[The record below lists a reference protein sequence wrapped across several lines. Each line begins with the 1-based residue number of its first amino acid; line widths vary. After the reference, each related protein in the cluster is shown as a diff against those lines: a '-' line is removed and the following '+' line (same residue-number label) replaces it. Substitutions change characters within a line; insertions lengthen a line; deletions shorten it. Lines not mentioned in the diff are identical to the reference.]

1 MSVRY
6 KFKNDLEFNAVP
18 CDGFH
23 ISVIDLKRT
32 IIRAKR
38 LGRVTDFDLQITNQQ
53 TGEVYSTEDGL
64 IPKNSTLI
72 IVRVPLSAGQK
83 KIWEAEKL
91 PQSNPS
97 SHITSS
103 SDKSFTSSTD
113 GASEE
118 DKISTMMSNSAEMY
132 DRKNWVVYRGKAA
145 FPGKPPPITYRCN
158 RCHQTGHWVQDCA
171 LIKAGMGGQELKKT
185 TGIPRSFLK
194 PANIDTP
201 GAKINPQGMYMVNE
215 LETQA
220 YRDKKVDKPMWD
232 NDNNVSSASVNME
245 IPSDLKCPVCH
256 DLLKDAIMLPTCAC
270 ATCDECARNAL
281 IESENNTCPVCNEAD
296 NCPDDLIPCRK
307 LRDKVNKFKNTS
319 GYAAKTQ
326 TSIPAVTKIMSPKSA
341 TPTLPD
347 IVLPNQF
354 DILSKEN
361 NSNSIAKVSPSLVT
375 TIKQQQKE
383 NTPPV
388 DMGLAAVT
396 TAEKVASYNNSPYG
410 NTSEDAA
417 TPLTSEPPI
426 PGVVDNDD
434 EHDVFKSKVILRSP
448 DSIVKPSPQSPT
460 RSPSPLQKIVKSPQ
474 SPIVQNRSH
483 ASPRSP
489 RGHPPT
495 YSNGL
500 SIPVSLPDTSLPPPG
515 FMGSLPTYLPPP
527 LSRYGVPPHN
537 PTFRGHP
544 HLPHMP
550 MPNRFPGRRDPPP
563 IPGQQNYIEDPLETF
578 NRLMAQKDQ
587 KKKYRSRSRSPH
599 YRHSPSRRVSPRGG
613 PPGRYRHPSSP
624 HPPPRGPRTP
634 PLSPRQ
640 SSTPPPGDSPHHPAP
655 VGGESPRSSS
665 PRGRHISPRRRT
677 PSPVSPRRRSHSP
690 RRYSRSR
697 SRSRQRSRTPDY
709 QRRYYDE
716 DRYQN
721 SRRSYHSSDPRY
733 RENYPY
739 RDEYSR
745 SRGTRGSRGRIR
757 GRSRGGYYDRRSPPP
772 PPSHHSIERSR
783 RDQRSY
789 SNERTPS
796 LSPEPE
802 NHQRYTYNRYP
813 QNAPDNS
820 SRDYGQYQRQ
830 PGGYN
835 EEESHRTVSIN
846 HHKDDGD
853 YHHRSKSDKYTEPPE
868 MVEEQTVAAPVM
880 VKKKKEKKKKR
891 KKEES
896 VENQNEVHADESKK
910 KKKKAK
916 KVKTKKTADDETE
929 RSKKKSKE
937 ADMKEKKPLPPP
949 QPQTSSEVPIVKGR
963 YVEDVSEETK
973 PPPRNDDDVGLRVKE
988 YNNGVIDKELKAP
1001 SSILNHE
1008 EESQNNFK
1016 KECPQ
1021 MRIELVPE
1029 LSKWEREDLL
1039 VADSSTSPQKEERNN
1054 DYDKSL
1060 SSEKEEYE
1068 RCNSQDSEDLR
1079 DMLKSKKSST
1089 TNNEENDKVKKKKK
1103 SKELQQQPQ
1112 NIEGSESEGVLEKRH
1127 HETKVFDKEE
1137 ESEEIKKKK
1146 KKKKKQKEMEK
1157 KIEKKLRKEMK
1168 KKLKEKLKKKTKNR
1182 ESTVSPIPSP
1192 SPPPPPSKDYNQQVS
1207 SRRRDVK
1214 SERGD
1219 NLKITFD
1226 RNNHSESRSPSGE
1239 RKRRSTSEEE
1249 FNRNRVSLMK
1259 LSGTDVRDSK
1269 SNNNSSRMELQQPS
1283 RKLSIKDR
1291 LGPIK
1296 RSRSPEVR
1304 RNHRDGRRKED
1315 SSKERRRFEV
1325 EEDRNVRDQKP
1336 DSRNSRIHSAAS
1348 DSRKRSEPRRSRER
1362 EVSDKKRR
1370 RSPSLSKESKRNKD
1384 NWSGGGGG
1392 NGDYSSSKRSKKKES
1407 SSRKDDLEKSRKNR
1421 KNSSKLKSRYENE
1434 CRNSRGYNSDSN

>member
-72 IVRVPLSAGQK
+72 MCEYHCRLDRRKYGRPK
-83 KIWEAEKL
+83 
-91 PQSNPS
+91 
-97 SHITSS
+97 T
-103 SDKSFTSSTD
+103 
-113 GASEE
+113 
-118 DKISTMMSNSAEMY
+118 EMY

-171 LIKAGMGGQELKKT
+171 LIKAGMGGQELKKKT

-361 NSNSIAKVSPSLVT
+361 NSNSNAKVSPSLVT

-388 DMGLAAVT
+388 DMGLAAV
-396 TAEKVASYNNSPYG
+396 YYG
-410 NTSEDAA
+410 RE
-417 TPLTSEPPI
+417 EPPI

-483 ASPRSP
+483 VSPRSP

-721 SRRSYHSSDPRY
+721 SRQTNTPVLEERVAP
-733 RENYPY
+733 E
-739 RDEYSR
+739 E
-745 SRGTRGSRGRIR
+745 GLE

-846 HHKDDGD
+846 HHKDNGD

-891 KKEES
+891 KKKRRLLRTKMKFMQMNLKRRKRKRRKLKQKRRRTMKLS
-896 VENQNEVHADESKK
+896 V
-910 KKKKAK
+910 
-916 KVKTKKTADDETE
+916 
-929 RSKKKSKE
+929 RKKKSKE

-949 QPQTSSEVPIVKGR
+949 QPQTTPSEVPIVKGR

-1021 MRIELVPE
+1021 DEMIELVPE

-1079 DMLKSKKSST
+1079 DMLK
-1089 TNNEENDKVKKKKK
+1089 N
-1103 SKELQQQPQ
+1103 
-1112 NIEGSESEGVLEKRH
+1112 
-1127 HETKVFDKEE
+1127 
-1137 ESEEIKKKK
+1137 
-1146 KKKKKQKEMEK
+1146 
-1157 KIEKKLRKEMK
+1157 
-1168 KKLKEKLKKKTKNR
+1168 
-1182 ESTVSPIPSP
+1182 
-1192 SPPPPPSKDYNQQVS
+1192 YNQQVS

-1407 SSRKDDLEKSRKNR
+1407 SLA
-1421 KNSSKLKSRYENE
+1421 
-1434 CRNSRGYNSDSN
+1434 